1 MCAVA
6 GSWAS
11 RRPSL
16 APYGTGTGAAGATKG
31 GDRCSRVLMFTILRP
46 A

>member
-16 APYGTGTGAAGATKG
+16 APYGTGTGPAGATKG